1 MHIGIKISSNNFF
14 QEHLITGL
22 MEKVSTIA
30 LIVHL
35 ENTVKVKAMKY
46 GQMIV
51 QKDFIALAE
60 LTTLL
65 LTMGSLESFVLLGEL
80 ALQSFCT

>member
-1 MHIGIKISSNNFF
+1 
-14 QEHLITGL
+14 
-22 MEKVSTIA
+22 MEKESTIA
-30 LIVHL
+30 LIAHL

-65 LTMGSLESFVLLGEL
+65 LMMGSLESFVLLGEL
-80 ALQSFCT
+80 ALHSFST

>member
-22 MEKVSTIA
+22 MEKASMIA

-51 QKDFIALAE
+51 QKDFIALSE

>member
-22 MEKVSTIA
+22 MEKASTIA

-35 ENTVKVKAMKY
+35 ENTVKVKAMKC

>member
-1 MHIGIKISSNNFF
+1 
-14 QEHLITGL
+14 
-22 MEKVSTIA
+22 MEKASTIA

-35 ENTVKVKAMKY
+35 ENTVKVKEMKY
-46 GQMIV
+46 GQMIA

-65 LTMGSLESFVLLGEL
+65 LTMGSLESFVPLGEL

>member
-14 QEHLITGL
+14 QEHLITEL
-22 MEKVSTIA
+22 MEKASTIA

-51 QKDFIALAE
+51 HKDFIALAE